1 MKVYVRVKHSGECFN
16 QNIYDAKVGCEELG
30 IETVPFR
37 AVYGITDYDPAD
49 PIVGTLQDTEVA
61 MEYLGVTLPLLDYPE
76 ELSEFLG
83 RKIWKSTLFS
93 ITSSTDGWHVFV
105 KPVSDMK
112 RFSGTVLDTSEDVVK
127 LGGGVEDIDIWCSEK
142 VCFLSEWR
150 LWVTKG
156 QIIGL
161 TPYKGRWDIF
171 PDADVLKRAV
181 LAYSSA
187 PAAYALDFGVTDDGR
202 TLLVEASDGYSLRSF
217 GLPPALYAEFLMTRW
232 QDLVKDSKRKSKKEE
247 ETQDA

>member
-1 MKVYVRVKHSGECFN
+1 MKVYIRVKHSGECFN

-37 AVYGITDYDPAD
+37 AVYGITDYNQTD
-49 PIVGTLQDTEVA
+49 PIVGTLQDTEA
-61 MEYLGVTLPLLDYPE
+61 MMEYLGVTLPLLDYPE

-83 RKIWKSTLFS
+83 RKVWKSTLFA

-105 KPVSDMK
+105 KPVSDIK

-142 VCFLSEWR
+142 VNFISEWR
-150 LWVTKG
+150 LWVIDG

-161 TPYKGRWDIF
+161 TPYQGRWDVF
-171 PDADVLKRAV
+171 PDTTVLKQAV
-181 LAYSSA
+181 LTFASA

-202 TLLVEASDGYSLRSF
+202 TLLVEVSDGYSLRSF
-217 GLPPALYAEFLMTRW
+217 GLSPALYAKFLITRW
-232 QDLVKDSKRKSKKEE
+232 QDLTKDVKYVQINE
-247 ETQDA
+247 ETAAD

>member
-1 MKVYVRVKHSGECFN
+1 MKVYIRVKHSGECFN
-16 QNIYDAKVGCEELG
+16 QNIYDAKVGLEELG

-49 PIVGTLQDTEVA
+49 PIVGTLQDTEA
-61 MEYLGVTLPLLDYPE
+61 MMETLGVTLPLLDYPE
-76 ELSEFLG
+76 ELAEFLG

-142 VCFLSEWR
+142 VSFLSEWR
-150 LWVTKG
+150 LWVLEG
-156 QIIGL
+156 EIVGL
-161 TPYKGRWDIF
+161 TPYQGRWDIF
-171 PDADVLKRAV
+171 PDAEVLKRAV
-181 LAYSSA
+181 AAYQSA
-187 PAAYALDFGVTDDGR
+187 PTAYALDFGVTDDGR
-202 TLLVEASDGYSLRSF
+202 TLLIEVSDGYSLRSF
-217 GLPPALYAEFLMTRW
+217 GLAPEIYAKILVTRW
-232 QDLVKDSKRKSKKEE
+232 QELMKDVKQLAVSSE
-247 ETQDA
+247 